1 MIQAE
6 GQILNLWGVCRQGS
20 KALGPGLR
28 YVVWTQGCIK
38 RCPGCISPESQQ
50 ITPRVIMET
59 SALATDIINNS
70 RISGITIS
78 GGEPFLQAAA
88 LAQLLAS
95 VKELRPE
102 LNVIVFTGYL
112 KKELAWQDAKALLS
126 QIDVLIDGPYD
137 QNKQS
142 MRGLRGSL
150 NQNIVFLTNRLI
162 DYREELEKGSRKQE
176 VYVGKDEIVTIGI
189 PSNNQSVTLYKNK

>member
-1 MIQAE
+1 
-6 GQILNLWGVCRQGS
+6 
-20 KALGPGLR
+20 
-28 YVVWTQGCIK
+28 
-38 RCPGCISPESQQ
+38 
-50 ITPRVIMET
+50 MET

>member
-1 MIQAE
+1 
-6 GQILNLWGVCRQGS
+6 
-20 KALGPGLR
+20 
-28 YVVWTQGCIK
+28 
-38 RCPGCISPESQQ
+38 
-50 ITPRVIMET
+50 MET

-112 KKELAWQDAKALLS
+112 KKELAWQDAKTLLS

-137 QNKQS
+137 QNNQS
-142 MRGLRGSL
+142 TRGLRGSL

-162 DYREELEKGSRKQE
+162 DYREELEKGFRKQE
-176 VYVGKDEIVTIGI
+176 VYVEKDEIVTIGI
-189 PSNNQSVTLYKNK
+189 PSNNQSVTHYK

>member
-1 MIQAE
+1 MIQEE

-28 YVVWTQGCIK
+28 YVVWTQGCLK

-50 ITPRVIMET
+50 ITPRVIMRT

-70 RISGITIS
+70 KISGITIS
-78 GGEPFLQAAA
+78 GGEPFLQASA
-88 LAQLLAS
+88 LTQLLKS
-95 VKELRPE
+95 VKDQRPE

-112 KKELAWQDAKALLS
+112 KKELAWQDAKTLLS

-142 MRGLRGSL
+142 TRGLRGSL
-150 NQNIVFLTNRLI
+150 NQNIVFLSNRLI

-176 VYVGKDEIVTIGI
+176 VYVEKDEIVTIGI
-189 PSNNQSVTLYKNK
+189 PSNNQSVTL

>member
-1 MIQAE
+1 MIQEE

-28 YVVWTQGCIK
+28 YVVWTQGCLK

-50 ITPRVIMET
+50 ITPRVIMRT

-70 RISGITIS
+70 KISGITIS
-78 GGEPFLQAAA
+78 GGEPFLQASA
-88 LAQLLAS
+88 LTQLLKS
-95 VKELRPE
+95 VKDQRPE

-112 KKELAWQDAKALLS
+112 KKELAWQDAKTLLS

-142 MRGLRGSL
+142 TRGLRGSL

-162 DYREELEKGSRKQE
+162 DYSEELEKGSRKQE
-176 VYVGKDEIVTIGI
+176 VYVEKDEIVTIGI
-189 PSNNQSVTLYKNK
+189 PSNNQSVTL

>member
-1 MIQAE
+1 MIQEE

-28 YVVWTQGCIK
+28 YVVWTQGCLK

-50 ITPRVIMET
+50 ITPRVIMRT

-70 RISGITIS
+70 KISGITIS
-78 GGEPFLQAAA
+78 GGEPFLQASA
-88 LAQLLAS
+88 LTQLLKS
-95 VKELRPE
+95 VKDQRPE

-112 KKELAWQDAKALLS
+112 KKELAWQDAKTLLS

-142 MRGLRGSL
+142 TRGLRGSL

-162 DYREELEKGSRKQE
+162 DYRKELEKGSRKQE
-176 VYVGKDEIVTIGI
+176 VYVEKDEIVTIGI
-189 PSNNQSVTLYKNK
+189 PSNNQSVTL